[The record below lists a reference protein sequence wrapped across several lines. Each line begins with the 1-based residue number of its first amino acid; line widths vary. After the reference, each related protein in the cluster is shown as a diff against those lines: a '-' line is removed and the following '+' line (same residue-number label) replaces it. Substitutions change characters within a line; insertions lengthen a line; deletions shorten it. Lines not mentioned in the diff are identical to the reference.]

1 MSKTN
6 NNIEKYDE
14 RGVRKQV
21 YKRYKEGEDFLPVEA
36 DETRA
41 MIEMVKRQFTNPNV
55 RKRKKYVHLE
65 DFRAVIVEY
74 FDYIG
79 DSNDAGSNLIPD
91 VEGFCTFAGISR
103 ETLNDWQRSRPGEF
117 SETIGDLK
125 NAIASC
131 KKQLALKGKIP
142 PIVFA
147 TDFNNNHG
155 YTQKQTVEIQPVNP
169 LGDNLTPE
177 EIEKRIPKSIPED
190 IPIDT
195 EFSEEE

>member
-1 MSKTN
+1 MPKT
-6 NNIEKYDE
+6 KDLDKFDE

-21 YKRYKEGEDFLPVEA
+21 YKRYKEGEDYLPVEA

-41 MIEMVKRQFTNPNV
+41 MIEMVKRQFLSPKV
-55 RKRKKYVHLE
+55 RGRRKYPHVD
-65 DFRAVIVEY
+65 DFRAVIIEY

-79 DSNDAGSNLIPD
+79 DSNDAGANLIPD

-131 KKQLALKGKIP
+131 KKQLALRGKIP

-155 YTQKQTVEIQPVNP
+155 YTQKQTVELQPVNP
-169 LGDNLTPE
+169 LGDTPSWE
-177 EIEKRIPKSIPED
+177 EIQKQIPKD
-190 IPIDT
+190 IPVDVDY
-195 EFSEEE
+195 SEE